1 MTPDLPDEAVEA
13 AIIAGC
19 NAADIHLV
27 CSYPDCQCKNTPAIV
42 RHALRAAEDFRKAER
57 KRAHESMMAPEV
69 EDSCGC
75 VFCDMDLTPVEHEG
89 KLQHHVRVSKRLRKT
104 PPPESWVPCTK
115 GETP

>member
-1 MTPDLPDEAVEA
+1 MATDAEIAAAVSALRQFHVLDGRVTELHA
-13 AIIAGC
+13 EM
-19 NAADIHLV
+19 
-27 CSYPDCQCKNTPAIV
+27 
-42 RHALRAAEDFRKAER
+42 ALRAAEGVRMAER
-57 KRAHESMMAPEV
+57 KRALKSMTAPEV